1 MNKIYILFSV
11 IICLV
16 GINITFSQK
25 TERIGFVNMDYVLS
39 NMENYNIASQQLE
52 EKIGKW
58 KTEIEADKVKI
69 NTLKDSLE
77 IERPLLTF
85 DIIEDR
91 ESEIEFEEKKLN
103 DYQIKR
109 FGVNGDWIVQELILI
124 KPIQDQV
131 LKVVQ
136 TISEQKKFD
145 KIFDESADAIMFYSE
160 KKYDISELVLK
171 SIQKA
176 EKLENLKLEFDDEKI
191 NLEKE
196 AKKKLIEVKKTQRAE
211 EIKTKREILLKQREE
226 KRKAYK
232 RKRDSLSKLKKKNN
246 LKKVKNESF

>member
-58 KTEIEADKVKI
+58 KTEIEADKIKI

>member
-1 MNKIYILFSV
+1 
-11 IICLV
+11 
-16 GINITFSQK
+16 
-25 TERIGFVNMDYVLS
+25 MDYILS
-39 NMENYNIASQQLE
+39 NMEDYKLANQQLE
-52 EKIGKW
+52 EKISKW
-58 KTEIEADKVKI
+58 KIEIEKSKVKI
-69 NTLKDSLE
+69 NILKDSLE

-85 DIIEDR
+85 DIIQDR
-91 ESEIEFEEKKLN
+91 ESEIKFEEKQLN

-160 KKYDISELVLK
+160 KKYDISDLVLK

-176 EKLENLKLEFDDEKI
+176 ERLEKLKLEFDDEKV

-196 AKKKLIEVKKTQRAE
+196 ARKKLIEVKKTKRAE
-211 EIKTKREILLKQREE
+211 DVKTKRQMLLKQREE
-226 KRKAYK
+226 KRKAYQK
-232 RKRDSLSKLKKKNN
+232 RRDSLLELRKKNN
-246 LKKVKNESF
+246 LKKS

>member
-1 MNKIYILFSV
+1 MNRIYILFSV

-232 RKRDSLSKLKKKNN
+232 IKRDSLSKLKKKNN

>member
-1 MNKIYILFSV
+1 MNKIFTLFSV
-11 IICLV
+11 LICLIS
-16 GINITFSQK
+16 INTSFSQK
-25 TERIGFVNMDYVLS
+25 SERIGFVNMDYILS
-39 NMENYNIASQQLE
+39 NMEDYKTANQQLE
-52 EKIGKW
+52 EKISKW
-58 KTEIEADKVKI
+58 KTEIEVSKVKI
-69 NTLKDSLE
+69 NILKDSLE

-91 ESEIEFEEKKLN
+91 ESEIEFEEKQLN

-109 FGVNGDWIVQELILI
+109 FGVNGDWVVQELILI

-171 SIQKA
+171 SIQKT
-176 EKLENLKLEFDDEKI
+176 EKLEKLKLEFDDEKI

-196 AKKKLIEVKKTQRAE
+196 ARKKLIEVKKTKRAE
-211 EIKTKREILLKQREE
+211 EVKTKRQILLKQREE
-226 KRKAYK
+226 KRKAYQK
-232 RKRDSLSKLKKKNN
+232 RRDSLIELRKKIT
-246 LKKVKNESF
+246 LKKVKNENF

>member
-1 MNKIYILFSV
+1 
-11 IICLV
+11 
-16 GINITFSQK
+16 
-25 TERIGFVNMDYVLS
+25 MDYILS
-39 NMENYNIASQQLE
+39 NMEDYKTANQQLE
-52 EKIGKW
+52 EKISKW
-58 KTEIEADKVKI
+58 KTEIEVSKVKI
-69 NTLKDSLE
+69 NILKDSLE

-91 ESEIEFEEKKLN
+91 ESEIEFEEKQLN

-109 FGVNGDWIVQELILI
+109 FGVNGDWVVQELILI

-171 SIQKA
+171 SIQKT
-176 EKLENLKLEFDDEKI
+176 EKLEKLKLEFDDEKI

-196 AKKKLIEVKKTQRAE
+196 ARKKLIEVKKTKRAE
-211 EIKTKREILLKQREE
+211 EVKTKRQILLKQREE
-226 KRKAYK
+226 KRKAYQK
-232 RKRDSLSKLKKKNN
+232 RRDSLIELRKKNN
-246 LKKVKNESF
+246 LKKS

>member
-1 MNKIYILFSV
+1 MNKIFTLFSV
-11 IICLV
+11 LICLIS
-16 GINITFSQK
+16 INTSFSQK
-25 TERIGFVNMDYVLS
+25 SERIGFVNMDYILS
-39 NMENYNIASQQLE
+39 NMEDYKTANQQLE
-52 EKIGKW
+52 EKISKW
-58 KTEIEADKVKI
+58 KTEIEVSKVKI
-69 NTLKDSLE
+69 NILKDSLE

-91 ESEIEFEEKKLN
+91 ESEIEFEEKQLN

-109 FGVNGDWIVQELILI
+109 FGVNGDWVVQELILI

-171 SIQKA
+171 SIQKT
-176 EKLENLKLEFDDEKI
+176 EKLEKLKLEFDDEKI

-196 AKKKLIEVKKTQRAE
+196 ARKKLIEVKKTKRAE
-211 EIKTKREILLKQREE
+211 EVKTKRQMLLKQREE
-226 KRKAYK
+226 KRKAYQK
-232 RKRDSLSKLKKKNN
+232 RRDSLLELRKKNN
-246 LKKVKNESF
+246 LKKS

>member
-1 MNKIYILFSV
+1 MNKIFILFSA
-11 IICLV
+11 IICLI
-16 GINITFSQK
+16 GINISFSQK
-25 TERIGFVNMDYVLS
+25 TERIGFVNMDYILS
-39 NMENYNIASQQLE
+39 NMEDYKLANQQLE
-52 EKIGKW
+52 EKISKW
-58 KTEIEADKVKI
+58 KTEIETSKAKI
-69 NTLKDSLE
+69 NILKDSLE

-91 ESEIEFEEKKLN
+91 ESEIEFEEKQLN

-109 FGVNGDWIVQELILI
+109 FGVNGDWVVQELILI

-176 EKLENLKLEFDDEKI
+176 EKLERLKLEFDDEKV
-191 NLEKE
+191 NLENE
-196 AKKKLIEVKKTQRAE
+196 ARKKLIEVKKTKRAE
-211 EIKTKREILLKQREE
+211 EVKTRRQILLKQREE
-226 KRKAYK
+226 KRKAYQK
-232 RKRDSLSKLKKKNN
+232 KRDSLLELKKNN
-246 LKKVKNESF
+246 LKKKVKK

>member
-1 MNKIYILFSV
+1 
-11 IICLV
+11 
-16 GINITFSQK
+16 
-25 TERIGFVNMDYVLS
+25 MDYILS
-39 NMENYNIASQQLE
+39 NMEDYKLANQQLE
-52 EKIGKW
+52 EKISKW
-58 KTEIEADKVKI
+58 KTEIETSKVKI
-69 NTLKDSLE
+69 NILKDSLE

-91 ESEIEFEEKKLN
+91 ESEIKFEEKQLN

-109 FGVNGDWIVQELILI
+109 FGVNGDWVVQELILI

-160 KKYDISELVLK
+160 KKYDISDLVLK

-176 EKLENLKLEFDDEKI
+176 EKLEKLKLEFDDEKV

-196 AKKKLIEVKKTQRAE
+196 ARKKLIEVKKTKRAE
-211 EIKTKREILLKQREE
+211 EVKTKRQMLLKQRQE
-226 KRKAYK
+226 KRKAYQK
-232 RKRDSLSKLKKKNN
+232 RRDSLLELRKKNN
-246 LKKVKNESF
+246 LKKS

>member
-1 MNKIYILFSV
+1 MNRLSFLYFL
-11 IICLV
+11 IIFFLT
-16 GINITFSQK
+16 IDSSFSQK
-25 TERIGFVNMDYVLS
+25 VERIGYVNMEYILSQMEDYKTA
-39 NMENYNIASQQLE
+39 NAQLE
-52 EKIGKW
+52 EKIGKL
-58 KTEIEADKVKI
+58 KKEIEIKKSQIKV
-69 NTLKDSLE
+69 LKDSLE

-85 DIIEDR
+85 EIVQDR
-91 ESEIEFEEKKLN
+91 ESEIQFEEKQLN

-109 FGVNGDWIVQELILI
+109 FGADGDWVVQELILI

-160 KKYDISELVLK
+160 KKYDISDLVLK

-176 EKLENLKLEFDDEKI
+176 EKLEKLKLEFDDEKV

-196 AKKKLIEVKKTQRAE
+196 ARKKLIEVKKTKRAE
-211 EIKTKREILLKQREE
+211 EVKTKRQMLLKQREE
-226 KRKAYK
+226 KRKAYQK
-232 RKRDSLSKLKKKNN
+232 RKDSLLELRKKKNN
-246 LKKVKNESF
+246 LKKVKK